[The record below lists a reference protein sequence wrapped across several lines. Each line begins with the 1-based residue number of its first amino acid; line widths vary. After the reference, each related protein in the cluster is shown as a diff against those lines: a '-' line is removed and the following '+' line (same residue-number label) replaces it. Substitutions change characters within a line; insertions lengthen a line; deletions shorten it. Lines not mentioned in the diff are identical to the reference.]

1 MADSAGG
8 NAAIRE
14 FRAWRRMA
22 CALVAVPAFEELMLQ
37 SELLEFLEETAD
49 AAFCVNQQ
57 GEICSWN
64 AAAEKLFGYSASEAI
79 GKSCYGL
86 LQCRGGLGTK
96 LCTRE
101 FYARQATAE
110 HCRIPNF
117 ELEVTVRSGR
127 RIWVD
132 LSTLVFKDGR
142 THPRLIV
149 HLARDITER
158 KHNEDLLH
166 TMLQLSKQIIAISD
180 GNGIGRPAPVSSLSE
195 QEQSILRLFSDG
207 KNSAEIARK
216 LGISLQTLRNHLHH
230 VNEKLGTHNRLQAVM
245 HAMHRKLI

>member
-1 MADSAGG
+1 
-8 NAAIRE
+8 
-14 FRAWRRMA
+14 
-22 CALVAVPAFEELMLQ
+22 MLQ

-57 GEICSWN
+57 GEICAWN

-86 LQCRGGLGTK
+86 LQCRGSLGIK

-117 ELEVTVRSGR
+117 DLEVTVRSGR

-142 THPRLIV
+142 SHPRLIV
-149 HLARDITER
+149 HLSRNITER

-166 TMLQLSKQIIAISD
+166 KMLQLSKQIIAISD
-180 GNGIGRPAPVSSLSE
+180 GNGIGRKAPVSSLSE
-195 QEQSILRLFSDG
+195 QEQNVLRLFSDG
-207 KNSAEIARK
+207 KNSAEIARQ
-216 LGISLQTLRNHLHH
+216 LGISLQTLRNHLHR
-230 VNEKLGTHNRLQAVM
+230 VNDKLGTHNRLQAVM

>member
-1 MADSAGG
+1 
-8 NAAIRE
+8 
-14 FRAWRRMA
+14 
-22 CALVAVPAFEELMLQ
+22 MLQ
-37 SELLEFLEETAD
+37 DELLEVLEETAD

-64 AAAEKLFGYSASEAI
+64 AAAEKLFGYSASQAI

-86 LQCRGGLGTK
+86 LRCTSSLGTR

-101 FYARQATAE
+101 FYAQQATAE
-110 HCRIPNF
+110 RCRIPNF
-117 ELEVTVRSGR
+117 DLEVTVRSGR

-158 KHNEDLLH
+158 KHSEDLLH
-166 TMLQLSKQIIAISD
+166 KMLQLSKQIIAVSD
-180 GNGIGRPAPVSSLSE
+180 GNGIGRLAPVSSLSE

-207 KNSAEIARK
+207 KNSVEIARA

-230 VNEKLGTHNRLQAVM
+230 VNDKLGTHSRLQAVM

>member
-1 MADSAGG
+1 
-8 NAAIRE
+8 
-14 FRAWRRMA
+14 
-22 CALVAVPAFEELMLQ
+22 MLQ
-37 SELLEFLEETAD
+37 KELLEFLDETAD
-49 AAFCVNQQ
+49 AAFSVNQQ

-86 LQCRGGLGTK
+86 LQGRGSLGIT

-101 FYARQATAE
+101 FYLRQATAE

-117 ELEVTVRSGR
+117 DLEVTVRSGR

-149 HLARDITER
+149 HLSRNITER

-166 TMLQLSKQIIAISD
+166 KMLQLSKQIIAISD
-180 GNGIGRPAPVSSLSE
+180 GNALGRPAPVSSLSE
-195 QEQSILRLFSDG
+195 QEQSVLRLFSDG
-207 KNSAEIARK
+207 KNSAEIARE

-230 VNEKLGTHNRLQAVM
+230 VNDKLGTHNRLQAVM